1 MLGFDLT
8 AFQSVV
14 QHLKHW
20 VSNSLIIVSM
30 LFIFTFNRSLRIVG
44 GTFNKHLCKKK
55 GHNRF
60 SNSFIKATI
69 YPPNVSKLSFMR
81 WPCFLWGNNSL
92 SVNLNESICI
102 WNSQWDCN
110 FLDSEACKKGLK
122 ICIKYLIDWDS
133 RPRLTPSNCKGFCL
147 EKKLAI
153 LYLAILTH

>member
-44 GTFNKHLCKKK
+44 GTFNKHLCKKN

-60 SNSFIKATI
+60 SNSFIKAPI

-81 WPCFLWGNNSL
+81 
-92 SVNLNESICI
+92 
-102 WNSQWDCN
+102 
-110 FLDSEACKKGLK
+110 
-122 ICIKYLIDWDS
+122 
-133 RPRLTPSNCKGFCL
+133 
-147 EKKLAI
+147 
-153 LYLAILTH
+153 